1 MIDLKEMKAWIT
13 HPDTV
18 RYVPSSAVQR
28 VQDLVREVEAQR
40 RGECICTKCGKR
52 QDSEEITTADW

>member
-1 MIDLKEMKAWIT
+1 MNLEEMKAWIT

-18 RYVPSSAVQR
+18 KYVPAPAVQR
-28 VQDLVREVEAQR
+28 VQNLVKELEMRR
-40 RGECICTKCGKR
+40 RGECICIKCGRR